1 MNQKIKA
8 RIEVVAR
15 QMGERLRHARRRQGI
30 TLGELSE
37 ETTLSVSFLSRLERG
52 ETSTSIANLIMI
64 ATRLGISL
72 HEFFEE
78 APDIGKGYILNR
90 AQERE
95 GQTALIAHGYSYR
108 LSTGDIPDQQMSAFE
123 LNFPPGSKERPA
135 LLTHDGEEV
144 LYLIEGSIEFHIG
157 EDSFVMNAGDCVH
170 FNCSKPHMGRNIGQG
185 TARLLMVVTPVNSR
199 DKSASERERQ

>member
-1 MNQKIKA
+1 MNQKIKEK
-8 RIEVVAR
+8 IEVVAR
-15 QMGERLRHARRRQGI
+15 QLGTRLRQARQKQGI
-30 TLGELSE
+30 TLG
-37 ETTLSVSFLSRLERG
+37 TLSQETALSTSFLSRLERG

-78 APDIGKGYILNR
+78 PSDTGKDYILSR
-90 AQERE
+90 AQERKH
-95 GQTALIAHGYSYR
+95 QTPLVAHGYSYR
-108 LSTGDIPDQQMSAFE
+108 LSTGDLPDQQMSAFE
-123 LNFPPGSKERPA
+123 LSFPPEAEEQPT

-170 FNCSKPHMGRNIGQG
+170 FNCSKPHMGRNIGKNA
-185 TARLLMVVTPVNSR
+185 ARLLMIVTPMHSR
-199 DKSASERERQ
+199 DKKA

>member
-15 QMGERLRHARRRQGI
+15 QMGERLRQARRKNGI
-30 TLGELSE
+30 TLGELSK
-37 ETTLSVSFLSRLERG
+37 ETSLSVSFLSRLERG
-52 ETSTSIANLIMI
+52 ETSTSIANLIVI

-72 HEFFEE
+72 HEFFKEPSDTRE
-78 APDIGKGYILNR
+78 DYILNR

-95 GQTALIAHGYSYR
+95 HQTALIAHGYSYR
-108 LSTGDIPDQQMSAFE
+108 LSTGDLPDQQMSAFE
-123 LNFPPGSKERPA
+123 LTFPPGAKEQPT

-144 LYLIEGSIEFHIG
+144 LYLVEGSIEFHIG

-170 FNCSKPHMGRNIGQG
+170 FNCSKPHMGRNIGTS

-199 DKSASERERQ
+199 DKEA

>member
-15 QMGERLRHARRRQGI
+15 QMGERLRQARRKQNI
-30 TLGELSE
+30 TLGELSQ
-37 ETTLSVSFLSRLERG
+37 ETALSVSFLSRLERG

-78 APDIGKGYILNR
+78 APDSGKGYILSR

-95 GQTALIAHGYSYR
+95 GKTALIAHGYSYR

-123 LNFPPGSKERPA
+123 LSFPPGSKEQPA

-144 LYLIEGSIEFHIG
+144 LYLIEGSIEFHIERG
-157 EDSFVMNAGDCVH
+157 RLRAFQLQQTAYGKKYRERHRQTSDGRNAGE
-170 FNCSKPHMGRNIGQG
+170 FTR
-185 TARLLMVVTPVNSR
+185 
-199 DKSASERERQ
+199 

>member
-1 MNQKIKA
+1 MNQKIKEK
-8 RIEVVAR
+8 IEVVAR
-15 QMGERLRHARRRQGI
+15 QMGARLRRARQKQGI
-30 TLGELSE
+30 TLDELSQ
-37 ETTLSVSFLSRLERG
+37 ETALSTSFLSRLERG

-78 APDIGKGYILNR
+78 PADSGKDYILSR

-95 GQTALIAHGYSYR
+95 HHTALIAHGYSYR
-108 LSTGDIPDQQMSAFE
+108 LSTGDLPDQQMSAFE
-123 LNFPPGSKERPA
+123 LSFPPEAEEQPT

-170 FNCSKPHMGRNIGQG
+170 FNCSKPHMGRNIGRN
-185 TARLLMVVTPVNSR
+185 TARLLMIVTPVNSR
-199 DKSASERERQ
+199 DKRA